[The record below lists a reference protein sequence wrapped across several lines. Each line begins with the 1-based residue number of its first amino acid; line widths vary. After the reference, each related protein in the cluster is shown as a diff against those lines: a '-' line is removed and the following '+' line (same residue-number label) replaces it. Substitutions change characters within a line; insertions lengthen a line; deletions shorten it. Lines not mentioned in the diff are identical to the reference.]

1 VKLKYSRIYTGR
13 VKIPPPKDRN
23 CLIKDTALLKL
34 HSAHDW
40 IAAKS
45 APISPRRPPACSGSS
60 GFSTTIAGQRVGMAP
75 RRVVTMGG
83 QVVVCDD
90 TVTTAYYCFKIDLAH
105 ACGRRRDAADKAGC
119 GITISGQRAMHKFE
133 WLLKDERWKGAAKQ
147 HVPADLPLRTR
158 CAIKQFFGRLLRS
171 LLCLQF
177 ARSSQV

>member
-45 APISPRRPPACSGSS
+45 APRSIWRTRAVAVETQPTRPVS
-60 GFSTTIAGQRVGMAP
+60 
-75 RRVVTMGG
+75 
-83 QVVVCDD
+83 
-90 TVTTAYYCFKIDLAH
+90 
-105 ACGRRRDAADKAGC
+105 

-133 WLLKDERWKGAAKQ
+133 
-147 HVPADLPLRTR
+147 
-158 CAIKQFFGRLLRS
+158 
-171 LLCLQF
+171 
-177 ARSSQV
+177 